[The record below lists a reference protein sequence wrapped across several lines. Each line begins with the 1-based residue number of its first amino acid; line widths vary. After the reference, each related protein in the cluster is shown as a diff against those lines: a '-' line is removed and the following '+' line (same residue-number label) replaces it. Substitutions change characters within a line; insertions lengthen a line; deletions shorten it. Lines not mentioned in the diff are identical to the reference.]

1 MIGFDV
7 VGFLVSWLTLFG
19 IYSILSISLNVESGV
34 AGITNFGKVVFYGIG
49 AYMSAAITTYLILI
63 LNGVDVDKT
72 PPYNVN
78 GVILLGQ
85 LGNKDPLLNL
95 GLLVLSLI
103 LAFVIAGLV
112 GYLLTYPILRVG
124 PAFVGF
130 TLLSSGELL
139 RIFLLHY
146 EPVGAS
152 KGLMAIP
159 TPFGWMP
166 DSRARDIAYLGLV
179 LGFLALTYVIT
190 NKLVNSPLGRTLKAV
205 RDDEIAALC
214 LGKHVPRIKATILFT
229 GSGFTGVAGVLLAY
243 YLTSVNP
250 NMFVP
255 AVTFNAWAMIIL
267 GGFGNLRGSLLGAA
281 VITFVDRVLT
291 FVTPYLGVTVI
302 SPDYLRWVI
311 VGLLIVVV
319 LLVNPKGL
327 LPERPIKTPAT
338 KEVWK
343 ELQGEASEQRS

>member
-7 VGFLVSWLTLFG
+7 VGFMISWLTLFG
-19 IYSILSISLNVESGV
+19 IYTILSLTLNLESGT

-49 AYMSAAITTYLILI
+49 AYIGATLTTYLVLV
-63 LNGVDVDKT
+63 LNGINVSEK
-72 PPYNVN
+72 PPYSID
-78 GVILLGQ
+78 GIILLGE
-85 LGNKDPLLNL
+85 LGNKNPLLNI
-95 GLLVLSLI
+95 GLLTLSLV
-103 LAFVIAGLV
+103 LAFIIAGIL

-139 RIFLLHY
+139 RIFLQHY

-159 TPFGWMP
+159 TPFGWIAE
-166 DSRARDIAYLGLV
+166 SRVREAAYLCLV
-179 LGFLALTYVIT
+179 LGFLALTYVVT
-190 NKLVNSPLGRTLKAV
+190 YRLVNSPLGRSLRAL

-214 LGKHVPRIKATILFT
+214 LGKHVPRIKATVLFI
-229 GSGFTGVAGVLLAY
+229 GSGFAGMAGVLLAY

-255 AVTFNAWAMIIL
+255 AVTFNVWAMIIL
-267 GGFGNLRGSLLGAA
+267 GGFGNLKGSLVGAA
-281 VITFVDRVLT
+281 ILTLVDRILT
-291 FVTPYLGVTVI
+291 FITPLLGITVI

-319 LLVNPKGL
+319 LIVNPKGL
-327 LPERPIKTPAT
+327 LPEKPIKTPAIDVVL
-338 KEVWK
+338 E
-343 ELQGEASEQRS
+343 ELRGEAK

>member
-1 MIGFDV
+1 MITFDV

-19 IYSILSISLNVESGV
+19 IYSILSLSLNVESGV
-34 AGITNFGKVVFYGIG
+34 SGITNFGKVIFYGVG
-49 AYMSAAITTYLILI
+49 AYISATITTYLILI
-63 LNGVDVDKT
+63 LNGVDVSET

-85 LGNKDPLLNL
+85 LGNKTPLLNV
-95 GLLVLSLI
+95 GLLLLSVI
-103 LAFVIAGLV
+103 LAFVASGLL
-112 GYLLTYPILRVG
+112 GYVLTYPILRVG

-130 TLLSSGELL
+130 TLLSSGELM

-159 TPFGWMP
+159 TPFGWVS
-166 DSRARDIAYLGLV
+166 DGRTRDLAFLGLV
-179 LGFLALTYVIT
+179 LGFLALTYVVSDR
-190 NKLVNSPLGRTLKAV
+190 LVNSPLGRTLKAI

-214 LGKHVPRIKATILFT
+214 LGKHVPRIKATILFI
-229 GSGFTGVAGVLLAY
+229 GSGFAGVAGVLLAY

-255 AVTFNAWAMIIL
+255 AVTFNVWAMIIL
-267 GGFGNLRGSLLGAA
+267 GGFGNLKGSLLGAA
-281 VITFVDRVLT
+281 IITLVDRALT
-291 FVTPYLGVTVI
+291 FVTPQLGLTVI

-327 LPERPIKTPAT
+327 LPEKPVKTPALE
-338 KEVWK
+338 EVRK
-343 ELQGEASEQRS
+343 ELRGEGG